1 VSTIIY
7 EIGFE
12 PIECTIIER
21 VNRFTV
27 RVLINGVV
35 KNVHLTNTGRLRE
48 FLVNGKRGF
57 CHRISG
63 SKLEYRLFAVE
74 DGVQAAL
81 IDTVLQQKVFEHLVV
96 YNKIPWLNGCIIA
109 KRNPRLSGEVID
121 YLLVCSNEYLYT
133 ELKSAVLRFNGV
145 YAGYPDCPTIR
156 GRRQIK
162 ALINYVKQG
171 GRALIVFIAGLP
183 GVEAFKPYSEGD
195 PVVADLIRE
204 ASWSNVG
211 VKAIALYYDP
221 VYARIV
227 VYNTDLAVNL
237 DP

>member
-1 VSTIIY
+1 MSIVFY
-7 EIGFE
+7 DIGFK
-12 PIECTIIER
+12 PVECTILER

-27 RVLINGVV
+27 KALINGVV

-48 FLVNGKRGF
+48 YLVNGKRGF
-57 CHRISG
+57 CHRING

-74 DGVQAAL
+74 DNGLAAVV
-81 IDTVLQQKVFEHLVV
+81 DTVLQQKVFEYLVA
-96 YNKIPWLNGCIIA
+96 NHQIPWLRDCRIV

-121 YLLVCSNEYLYT
+121 YLLVCGDEYLYT

-162 ALINYVKQG
+162 ALINHVKQG

-195 PVVADLIRE
+195 PVVAELIRE
-204 ASWSNVG
+204 ASLNGVV
-211 VKAIALYYDP
+211 VKAIGLYYDP
-221 VYARIV
+221 VNNKVV